1 MGISSNKLVRL
12 LQSTMVLHHYAHPSC
27 MLSLLAESVNFAS
40 MNNSQYMYI
49 KTIITFTTA
58 FIARCLH
65 LLHHS
70 RTNRTNGHLDA
81 TPFTPWTSPNSSSF
95 STSPAKNVILF
106 LFITGPSRKYSLSQV
121 HVMYCNKTCYIQTDS
136 FYKID
141 TCSPI
146 PRYSQLEHK
155 VIGLIRDIYK
165 HTCIL

>member
-12 LQSTMVLHHYAHPSC
+12 LQSTMFLHHYAHPSC
-27 MLSLLAESVNFAS
+27 MLSLLAESVNFSS
-40 MNNSQYMYI
+40 MNNSQYI

-70 RTNRTNGHLDA
+70 WTNRTNGHLDA

-95 STSPAKNVILF
+95 STGPAKNVILF
-106 LFITGPSRKYSLSQV
+106 LFITGLSRKYSLSQV
-121 HVMYCNKTCYIQTDS
+121 HVTCCNKICYIQTDS
-136 FYKID
+136 FYKLD

-146 PRYSQLEHK
+146 PQYISQLEHK
-155 VIGLIRDIYK
+155 VIGLIIDNYK
-165 HTCIL
+165 HTCIS